1 MRKTSKLPRQKAISG
16 KGILA
21 MLIAVILAAGIVIG
35 VVDEVKDNRRIAELE
50 TQIAQLQGGGA
61 VAVNSNYAPDE
72 PAAEFDGGVVTVAE
86 AAEEYAI
93 TASYYEMMGVP
104 AEEYAEEA
112 KMDVLKY
119 MVEDKIMEAKAKEL
133 GVYELSEEQRT
144 EIEASVQEAFDE
156 NVEYYMEFRFD
167 DSISEEEL
175 RADTIAYLEENGFSF
190 ETMYN
195 ETAANIW
202 RENLREHV
210 LKDVEISDEDVR
222 AYYDSAVESAKLT
235 YAVDFSEYEV
245 DRELGRAIVYNP
257 AGVRTVQG
265 IFVAFDED
273 QIDRYLSLQRAL
285 EGGDSDKLGEVEA
298 LYQELTLR
306 VQEIQNLLNQGR
318 DFGEVMDEYS
328 DDGNFVTMEASRIG
342 YYVSA
347 DSVMFDENFVTAA
360 MGLEKIGDISEP
372 VYQDGGIY
380 ILRYASDVAE
390 GQVPYEQIA
399 DALRAD
405 CEQEIKDSRYNE
417 IVEQWLAEANVK
429 YYPEKI

>member
-1 MRKTSKLPRQKAISG
+1 MRKTSKLPRRKAIS
-16 KGILA
+16 IHS
-21 MLIAVILAAGIVIG
+21 VINIVTIVIMIVTIVLN
-35 VVDEVKDNRRIAELE
+35 VVEEGQDQRRIAELE
-50 TQIAQLQGGGA
+50 AQIAQLQGGSV
-61 VAVNSNYAPDE
+61 VAMNSNYAPDE
-72 PAAEFDGGVVTVAE
+72 PAAEFDGGIITVAE

-93 TASYYEMMGVP
+93 TASYYEMMGVSE
-104 AEEYAEEA
+104 AEYAEEA

-133 GVYELSEEQRT
+133 GVYELTDEQRA
-144 EIEASVQEAFDE
+144 EVEASVQEAFDE
-156 NVEYYMEFRFD
+156 NVDYYMEFRFD
-167 DSISEEEL
+167 DSVSEEEL
-175 RADTIAYLEENGFSF
+175 RADTISYLEENGFSYEDMF
-190 ETMYN
+190 N

-202 RENLREHV
+202 RDNLREHV
-210 LKDVEISDEDVR
+210 LKDMEISEDDVR

-273 QIDRYLSLQRAL
+273 QIDRYLSLQREL
-285 EGGDSDKLGEVEA
+285 ENGNSDKLNEIEA
-298 LYQELTLR
+298 LYQELMPR
-306 VQEIQNLLNQGR
+306 VQEIQNLLAQGR

-328 DDGNFVTMEASRIG
+328 QDGNFTTMEASRTG

-360 MGLEKIGDISEP
+360 MGLANIGDVSEP

-380 ILRYASDVAE
+380 LLRYASDVAE

-399 DALRAD
+399 EELRAD
-405 CEQEIKDSRYNE
+405 CEQEIKDNHYNE
-417 IVEQWLAEANVK
+417 IVEKWLEEANVK
-429 YYPEKI
+429 YYPEKL